1 MFQVLTLNKI
11 SETGLSHFD
20 PAFFTCA
27 DDLSSPDAVI
37 VRSASMHEMELPENL
52 LAIARAGAGTN
63 NIPIDRCT
71 ERGIAV
77 FNTPGANANAVKEL
91 VICALFLTSRKIVE
105 GARWVEGLKG
115 EGENVSAKV
124 EKGKGQFVGPE
135 ILGKTLGVI
144 GLGAIGLLVAE
155 SAKALGMRV
164 VAYDPFFN
172 RERLPQNVELYDTL
186 DEVFPL
192 CDYLTLHLPLNDAT
206 RGLVGKD
213 SIARMKNG
221 VRILNFARGPLVDD
235 ESIVAALDEGKVS
248 AYATDFPTDAQLCH
262 LGVIAI
268 PHLGAST
275 PESEENC
282 AVMAVEELSEYLLSG
297 NVHNSVNLPELRLE
311 RRGKARISV
320 ITRGECAASIGDA
333 LTGAGVNVKA
343 SAAAVKKGVGCCLFD
358 TDDEVTDDVIE
369 KIKSDSV
376 IAIRII

>member
-11 SETGLSHFD
+11 SKTGLSHFD

-71 ERGIAV
+71 EQGVAV

-213 SIARMKNG
+213 SIARMKDG

-235 ESIVAALDEGKVS
+235 ESIIAALDEGKVS

-262 LGVIAI
+262 PGVIAI

-311 RRGKARISV
+311 RQGKARISV
-320 ITRGECAASIGDA
+320 ITRGECAASIGAA
-333 LTGAGVNVKA
+333 LAGAGVNVTA
-343 SAAAVKKGVGCCLFD
+343 SASAVKKGVSCCLFD